1 MNSQKRLLLTLK
13 YLWEKT
19 DEEHPITLK
28 EIGEYLQQ
36 NGIETTRKT
45 LQADINLL
53 MEFGIDIICNH
64 STQNQYHIGERV
76 FEIQE
81 VKLLVDAVQ
90 SARFI
95 TAKKSKT
102 LIKKLSLFVGEPQAD
117 ILKRQLYVYHRLKAG
132 NEGIYFTVDL
142 IHQAIRLKKRV
153 TFQYYYYTCLLY
165 TSCPF
170 RADSMSAFSSAETVA
185 LISSTSRL
193 KTTSAPPSI

>member
-19 DEEHPITLK
+19 DEEHPATLK

-76 FEIQE
+76 FEIPE

-102 LIKKLSLFVGEPQAD
+102 LIKKLSSFVGEPQAD
-117 ILKRQLYVYHRLKAG
+117 ILKRHLYVDNRLKAG
-132 NEGIYFTVDL
+132 NESIYFTVDL

-153 TFQYYYYTCLLY
+153 TFQYYYYTPDKKKELKHNGKIY
-165 TSCPF
+165 VFSPF
-170 RADSMSAFSSAETVA
+170 A
-185 LISSTSRL
+185 LIWNDDSYYVIGYSDSHQ
-193 KTTSAPPSI
+193 KI

>member
-19 DEEHPITLK
+19 DEEHPATLK
-28 EIGEYLQQ
+28 GIGEYLQQ
-36 NGIETTRKT
+36 NGVETTRKT
-45 LQADINLL
+45 LQADINFL
-53 MEFGIDIICNH
+53 MEFGIDVICNH

-76 FEIQE
+76 FEVPE

-117 ILKRQLYVYHRLKAG
+117 ILKRHLYVDNRLKAG
-132 NEGIYFTVDL
+132 NESIYFTVDL
-142 IHQAIRLKKRV
+142 IHQATAKES
-153 TFQYYYYTCLLY
+153 THHCSDYTAGEY
-165 TSCPF
+165 AQHTKHYQ
-170 RADSMSAFSSAETVA
+170 TG
-185 LISSTSRL
+185 SRL
-193 KTTSAPPSI
+193 LPSVHQAGRTA